1 MVNSFT
7 IKTNHYWYVLCTLT
21 WKFPCLPGIG
31 SDTRDTTSSTTV
43 QNILDSFNL
52 VAIMFFFLRLK
63 AEMWS
68 IKSRKKQL
76 PLHMFHIAFSFLL
89 GRNFL
94 LFFLFGYKSHYFL
107 SVFFH
112 QSTFIRDLVGTFLDD
127 TRKQA
132 TAAVLHW
139 LASQYSEH
147 TVMLFFFAS
156 FHHSV
161 RISAVFC
168 KKC

>member
-1 MVNSFT
+1 
-7 IKTNHYWYVLCTLT
+7 
-21 WKFPCLPGIG
+21 
-31 SDTRDTTSSTTV
+31 
-43 QNILDSFNL
+43 
-52 VAIMFFFLRLK
+52 
-63 AEMWS
+63 MWS

-94 LFFLFGYKSHYFL
+94 LLFFLFGYKSHYFL
-107 SVFFH
+107 SFFFH
-112 QSTFIRDLVGTFLDD
+112 QSTFIRNLVGTFLDD
-127 TRKQA
+127 TRKPFTSRWTCKLAFYKSA
-132 TAAVLHW
+132 TAAVSHW

-147 TVMLFFFAS
+147 TFMLFFFAS

-168 KKC
+168 KKCELHTISISNWISSDRKTAFA